1 MSDGAGKDDGR
12 DTNADEDDYND
23 GERDRRA
30 IDEEDDEEF
39 MEELNQLARDV
50 SSEYASFLSR

>member
-1 MSDGAGKDDGR
+1 MSDGAGKDDER
-12 DTNADEDDYND
+12 DTYADENDYND

-50 SSEYASFLSR
+50 RSEYANFLSR